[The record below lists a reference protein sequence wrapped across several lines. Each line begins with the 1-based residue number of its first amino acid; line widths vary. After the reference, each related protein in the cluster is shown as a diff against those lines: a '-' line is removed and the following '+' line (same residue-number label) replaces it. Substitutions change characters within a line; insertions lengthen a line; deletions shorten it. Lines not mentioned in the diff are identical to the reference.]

1 MTRIPARIFA
11 MMLFA
16 AALSGC
22 EIKTSPPE
30 SSPPLPP
37 PSPSSD
43 GKYYLDDGPPELEP
57 ESLDL
62 SDAVPRFEPINP
74 KRNRPYTVFGQ
85 TFSPMRELAP
95 YRERGFASWYGRRY
109 HGNATASGEI
119 YDMFQMTAAHR
130 TLPLPSYARVTRA
143 DDGRSAIVRINDRG
157 PFLYGRLID
166 LSYAAAKK
174 LGVVESGTAEI
185 IVESI
190 LPDGDSSPPLPSSEK
205 DESSAITI
213 ESEIPDGDS
222 SPPPPSSEKDE
233 SSAIAIE
240 SEIPD
245 GDSSPPPPSSEKDE
259 SSAIAI
265 ESEKEDAPPPP
276 ESPAELAEFYVQ
288 VGAFQIAD
296 NADNFKSRFSAD
308 APSGADELKIVR
320 DDSRNLYL
328 ARLGPYLSRAAADAA
343 LSLLIK
349 SGIAGFIVAP

>member
-1 MTRIPARIFA
+1 MTQIPARIFA
-11 MMLFA
+11 MILFA

-22 EIKTSPPE
+22 GIKTSPPE
-30 SSPPLPP
+30 SSPPPPPP

-74 KRNRPYTVFGQ
+74 KRNRPYTVFGK
-85 TFSPMRELAP
+85 TFSPMRQLAP

-190 LPDGDSSPPLPSSEK
+190 LPDGDSSPP
-205 DESSAITI
+205 
-213 ESEIPDGDS
+213 
-222 SPPPPSSEKDE
+222 PPSSEKDE
-233 SSAIAIE
+233 SSAV
-240 SEIPD
+240 
-245 GDSSPPPPSSEKDE
+245 
-259 SSAIAI
+259 AI
-265 ESEKEDAPPPP
+265 ESEKEDAPSPP
-276 ESPAELAEFYVQ
+276 ESPAELTEFYVQ

-296 NADNFKSRFSAD
+296 NADNFKSRFSAT

-349 SGIAGFIVAP
+349 SGLAGFIVAP

>member
-1 MTRIPARIFA
+1 M
-11 MMLFA
+11 
-16 AALSGC
+16 
-22 EIKTSPPE
+22 
-30 SSPPLPP
+30 
-37 PSPSSD
+37 
-43 GKYYLDDGPPELEP
+43 
-57 ESLDL
+57 DL

-74 KRNRPYTVFGQ
+74 KRNRPYTVFGK
-85 TFSPMRELAP
+85 TFSPMRQLAP

-130 TLPLPSYARVTRA
+130 TLPLPSYARVTRT

-190 LPDGDSSPPLPSSEK
+190 LPDGDSSPP
-205 DESSAITI
+205 
-213 ESEIPDGDS
+213 
-222 SPPPPSSEKDE
+222 
-233 SSAIAIE
+233 
-240 SEIPD
+240 
-245 GDSSPPPPSSEKDE
+245 
-259 SSAIAI
+259 
-265 ESEKEDAPPPP
+265 PPP
-276 ESPAELAEFYVQ
+276 ESPAELTEFYVQ

-349 SGIAGFIVAP
+349 SGLAGFIVAP